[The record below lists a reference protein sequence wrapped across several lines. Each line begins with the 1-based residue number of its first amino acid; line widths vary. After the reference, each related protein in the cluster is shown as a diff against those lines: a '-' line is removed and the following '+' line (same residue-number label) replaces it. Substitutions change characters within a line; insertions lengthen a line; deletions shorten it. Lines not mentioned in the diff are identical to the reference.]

1 MEEIGVAA
9 VVGVLL
15 VLGLVFYSVS
25 GLIIDVICS
34 ILFHPV
40 VLLDYSL
47 YFLCAGFS
55 GLLLWLYSVLK
66 AKEGQH
72 TGITRSIHQSRA
84 VYHTSSL

>member
-40 VLLDYSL
+40 ILRRLLFSL
-47 YFLCAGFS
+47 LCLLCAGFRDY
-55 GLLLWLYSVLK
+55 YSDPQGS
-66 AKEGQH
+66 KEGQ
-72 TGITRSIHQSRA
+72 TQG
-84 VYHTSSL
+84 